1 MPRFDN
7 RDLVKYSRI
16 GDETWYR
23 SEHEGQ
29 VVFLGVTD
37 QACREAER
45 LFSLDPP
52 QLLKA
57 WIVYK
62 AEQGQQPSA
71 LELIS
76 VATLYEPRFQRFL
89 EQRSGPDRS
98 T

>member
-1 MPRFDN
+1 MPRFDDI
-7 RDLVKYSRI
+7 DLVKYSRI

-23 SEHEGQ
+23 SEREGQ
-29 VVFLGVTD
+29 GVFLGLTD
-37 QACREAER
+37 QACQEAER
-45 LFSLDPP
+45 LFSLDPL

-76 VATLYEPRFQRFL
+76 VATLYDHRFQQFL
-89 EQRSGPDRS
+89 EQRSGTD
-98 T
+98 